1 VERFFFQAAPV
12 KSTDPLLARAQ
23 FLTLKGTHAW
33 PFRLRTNQFPV
44 IQADCLFFPVLASEF
59 LHKFMPILSVEICL
73 RLGPLHAVFASA
85 SGLLSHDPLHR

>member
-1 VERFFFQAAPV
+1 MAFSAENQSISGDPSGLPLFSQCWQA
-12 KSTDPLLARAQ
+12 S
-23 FLTLKGTHAW
+23 
-33 PFRLRTNQFPV
+33 
-44 IQADCLFFPVLASEF
+44 F